1 MISQSEI
8 AERNTAMSKPT
19 SIRFDD
25 KLYQEIVDYTT
36 LTEQSISSFVSEA
49 VATYIT
55 EKSVVDAHRE
65 TIDNYIERFSPLLEK
80 LKDR

>member
-1 MISQSEI
+1 
-8 AERNTAMSKPT
+8 MSKPT

-55 EKSVVDAHRE
+55 EKSVVDTHRE

>member
-1 MISQSEI
+1 
-8 AERNTAMSKPT
+8 MSKPT
-19 SIRFDD
+19 SIRFED
-25 KLYQEIVDYTT
+25 KLYQEIVNYTT

-55 EKSVVDAHRE
+55 EKSVVDTHRE

>member
-1 MISQSEI
+1 M
-8 AERNTAMSKPT
+8 TKPT

-36 LTEQSISSFVSEA
+36 LTEQSVSAFVNEA
-49 VATYIT
+49 VATYIA
-55 EKSVVDAHRE
+55 EKRIVDTHKE

>member
-1 MISQSEI
+1 MISQSGI
-8 AERNTAMSKPT
+8 TERNTAMSKPT

-55 EKSVVDAHRE
+55 EKNVDSTKKLEIHQFM
-65 TIDNYIERFSPLLEK
+65 DRFSPLMQE